1 MYRIENTL
9 VFAPV
14 AKSATADKL
23 IKAGNELRQYFTNGK
38 VQ

>member
-1 MYRIENTL
+1 MNRIENTL

-14 AKSATADKL
+14 AKSSAADKL
-23 IKAGNELRQYFTNGK
+23 IKAGNELRQYFTTGK